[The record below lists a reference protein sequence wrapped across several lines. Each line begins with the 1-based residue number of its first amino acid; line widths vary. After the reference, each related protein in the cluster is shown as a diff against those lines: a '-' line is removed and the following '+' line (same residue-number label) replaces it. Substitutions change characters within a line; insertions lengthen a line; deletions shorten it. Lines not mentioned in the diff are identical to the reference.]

1 MHITTMTD
9 LKQRIFMMSLGLGI
23 FMVVLVHIAE
33 GELVGGIWLQIV
45 IGMHSP
51 AGRRLI
57 LMLLLLMGL

>member
-1 MHITTMTD
+1 
-9 LKQRIFMMSLGLGI
+9 MMSLGLGI